1 MCVRLW
7 IRYVGVKRS
16 EEHIIM
22 GNDKQE
28 LIFIYTDP
36 KILKGEGQL
45 VDRME

>member
-1 MCVRLW
+1 
-7 IRYVGVKRS
+7 
-16 EEHIIM
+16 M

-45 VDRME
+45 VDRMEWNEF